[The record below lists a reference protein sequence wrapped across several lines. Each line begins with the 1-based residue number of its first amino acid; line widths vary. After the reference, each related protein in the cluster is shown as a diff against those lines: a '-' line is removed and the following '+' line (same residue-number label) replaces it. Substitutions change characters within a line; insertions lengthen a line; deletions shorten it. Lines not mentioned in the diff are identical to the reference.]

1 MARSQYFAPITIKDE
16 AGDTYEFRSEI
27 EVKPPPPF
35 AMFTVVK
42 KNGELVAERSWGKVF
57 PMEGQVRN
65 FAERFAKDEKYR
77 KRFLTAP
84 PPPTPEGHNE

>member
-1 MARSQYFAPITIKDE
+1 MARSQYFAPMTIKDE
-16 AGDTYEFRSEI
+16 AGDIYEFRSEI

-42 KNGELVAERSWGKVF
+42 RNGEQIAERSWGKTF

-65 FAERFAKDEKYR
+65 FAERFAKDAKYR
-77 KRFLTAP
+77 QRFLTAP
-84 PPPTPEGHNE
+84 PPASAEGHDL

>member
-1 MARSQYFAPITIKDE
+1 MPRSQYFALITIKDDT
-16 AGDTYEFRSEI
+16 GDTYEFRSEI

-35 AMFTVVK
+35 TMYTLVK
-42 KNGELVAERSWGKVF
+42 KNGEQIAERNWGKTF

-65 FAERFAKDEKYR
+65 FAERFAKDTRYR
-77 KRFLTAP
+77 TRFLTAP